1 MLGGAG
7 LHGGLFAVQARGV
20 LQVLR
25 LKALGHR
32 LHGGALLL
40 ALFDELVVNVGDV
53 GNVDH
58 LVALVFQIPAQGVKH
73 DQGPG
78 VADVNV
84 VVHGGAAHVNA
95 VFAGLL
101 GDEFLFFAGE
111 GVENLHTV
119 VLLPARRSGGSAL
132 LFMTGKRPENQK
144 RPRPPHTSGAAEG
157 ERISRFHF
165 CLSLKVPGNGG
176 GRARLLPAWRGS
188 RRRALGRTS
197 QAAPQRGSQ
206 PTAPSLC
213 PARGP
218 DTLPD
223 PIASHISNSYYNGRW

>member
-40 ALFDELVVNVGDV
+40 ALFDELVVNIGDV

-58 LVALVFQIPAQGVKH
+58 LVALVFQIPAQGIKH

-119 VLLPARRSGGSAL
+119 VLLPARRLCGSAL
-132 LFMTGKRPENQK
+132 LFMTGKRPKKSK
-144 RPRPPHTSGAAEG
+144 RPRPPHTFGAAEG
-157 ERISRFHF
+157 E
-165 CLSLKVPGNGG
+165 
-176 GRARLLPAWRGS
+176 
-188 RRRALGRTS
+188 
-197 QAAPQRGSQ
+197 
-206 PTAPSLC
+206 
-213 PARGP
+213 
-218 DTLPD
+218 
-223 PIASHISNSYYNGRW
+223 